1 MARVVVVG
9 AGAGGMAVAARL
21 AVKGHAVTILE
32 QSDRV
37 GGKLRGYARD
47 GFVFDTG
54 PSLFTLPA
62 VYRDLFLKTGSALE
76 ENVDLQ
82 PIDIG
87 FGYHFA
93 DGSAVDLPG
102 VDSARCADALGEQL
116 GGDAAREW
124 RSLMARAGRIW
135 DITRRPFLE
144 SPLRGAR
151 TLAPMAWRVRDLRT
165 VAPWKSLRQLGNDHF
180 SDPRLVTLLDRYATY
195 AGSDPRRAPA
205 ALATIP
211 YVEQTFGAWHLGG
224 GLHTLSDALLRRC
237 VERGVDV
244 RLGCDVARVVIDA
257 GRVSGVELAD
267 GQRLPA
273 DIVVSDAD
281 AAHLYGDLV
290 ADSVARKPRRK
301 LERATPSLSGFVML
315 LAVRGRTPGIR
326 HHNVW
331 FPADYDA
338 EFDSIFGAAA
348 RPVDDPTIYACLPD
362 DPLMRP
368 DDDHE
373 SWFVLVNAP
382 RNALSSPGASTG
394 AGVVDWSGP
403 GVGAAYGK
411 HVLDVLARRGV
422 DLRDRILWSE
432 IRTPADLER
441 ETRSPGGAI
450 YGTSS
455 NGARAAFLRP
465 ANQSSIPGLYLVG
478 GSAHPGGGLP
488 LVGLSA
494 EIVATL
500 IGRA

>member
-1 MARVVVVG
+1 
-9 AGAGGMAVAARL
+9 MAVAARL
-21 AVKGHAVTILE
+21 AVKGHTVTIVE
-32 QSDRV
+32 QSDQV

-76 ENVDLQ
+76 DNVDIQ

-93 DGSAVDLPG
+93 DGSAVDLPA
-102 VDSARCADALGEQL
+102 VDSARSADALGDQL
-116 GGDAAREW
+116 GGNASREW
-124 RSLMARAGRIW
+124 RSLMARARRMW

-151 TLAPMAWRVRDLRT
+151 TLAPMVLRVGDLRT
-165 VAPWKSLRQLGNDHF
+165 VAPWKSLRQLGNHHF

-205 ALATIP
+205 VLATIP
-211 YVEQTFGAWHLGG
+211 YVEQTFGVWHLGG
-224 GLHTLSDALLRRC
+224 GLHTLSDALLWRC

-244 RLGCDVARVVIDA
+244 RLGSDVASVVVDA
-257 GRVSGVELAD
+257 GRVAAVELVD
-267 GQRLPA
+267 GEPLPA

-281 AAHLYGDLV
+281 ARHLYGALV
-290 ADSVARKPRRK
+290 AGSAVRKSRRA
-301 LERATPSLSGFVML
+301 LQRATPSLSGFVML

-338 EFDSIFGAAA
+338 EFDSVFGTEA
-348 RPVDDPTIYACLPD
+348 RPVDDPTIYACVPD
-362 DPLMRP
+362 DPTMRP
-368 DDDHE
+368 DDDYE

-382 RNALSSPGASTG
+382 RHAASDLRDSTG
-394 AGVVDWSGP
+394 KTKWAEAGVVDWSAP
-403 GVGAAYGK
+403 GVGTAYGQ

-432 IRTPADLER
+432 TRTPADLER

-465 ANQSSIPGLYLVG
+465 ANQSPIAGLFLVG